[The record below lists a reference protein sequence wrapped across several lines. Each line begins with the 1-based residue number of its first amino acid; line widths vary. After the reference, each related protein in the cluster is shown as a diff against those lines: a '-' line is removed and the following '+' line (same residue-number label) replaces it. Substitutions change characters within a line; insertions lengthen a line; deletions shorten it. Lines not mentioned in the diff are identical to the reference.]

1 MRGREGAFIDK
12 RLGERA
18 KNMTEDEKMKMRF
31 MREARDRTGTK
42 VSRGKIKFML
52 EDDED
57 AEGEDHFLTHKGK
70 RIQDLDDFQ
79 DDISISDEDDNK
91 EAAKGILGDDIVNH
105 LNFGVGNED
114 EEEGFVKKTR
124 EEREHE
130 IREKSKA
137 YKLHAQEIRAANK
150 DVIEE
155 LDEDYKEFAQT
166 LNYKGREQ
174 KKRELP
180 ESGRQARDEFD
191 DIMA

>member
-1 MRGREGAFIDK
+1 
-12 RLGERA
+12 
-18 KNMTEDEKMKMRF
+18 MTEDEKMKMRF

-57 AEGEDHFLTHKGK
+57 ADGEDHFLTHKGK

-79 DDISISDEDDNK
+79 DDISHSDDDPADNR

-105 LNFGVGNED
+105 LNFGGGE
-114 EEEGFVKKTR
+114 EEEGTYKKTR
-124 EEREHE
+124 EEREYE

-155 LDEDYKEFAQT
+155 LDQDYKEVGST
-166 LNYKGREQ
+166 LNFKGREQ

-180 ESGRQARDEFD
+180 ESGR
-191 DIMA
+191 